1 MTAAKMGHT
10 ILIVEDNELNTEM
23 LRRRL
28 EKRGY
33 NVVDE
38 RDGNQV
44 KPLLDQFHP
53 DMILMDLSLPG
64 MDGWTL
70 AGILKADPE
79 TSSIPIVAVTAH
91 AMPGDREK
99 ALQAGCDDYIT
110 KPIDFQLLIRTIERF
125 LNLSPAGDRPGSP

>member
-1 MTAAKMGHT
+1 MGHT

-44 KPLLDQFHP
+44 TALLEQFHP

-70 AGILKADPE
+70 AATLKAKAE
-79 TSSIPIVAVTAH
+79 TCAIPIIAVTAH

-99 ALQAGCDDYIT
+99 AIKAGCDDYIT

-125 LNLSPAGDRPGSP
+125 LTLSPAGDRPGTL

>member
-1 MTAAKMGHT
+1 MTAEKMAHT

-44 KPLLDQFHP
+44 TPLLEQFRP

-70 AGILKADPE
+70 AATLKANPQ
-79 TSSIPIVAVTAH
+79 TQPIPIIAVTAH
-91 AMPGDREK
+91 AMPGDRER

-110 KPIDFQLLIRTIERF
+110 KPIDFQLLTRTIEKY
-125 LNLSPAGDRPGSP
+125 LNLSPAGERPGKP

>member
-1 MTAAKMGHT
+1 MTAEKMAHT

-44 KPLLDQFHP
+44 TPLLEQFRP

-70 AGILKADPE
+70 AGMLKANPH
-79 TSSIPIVAVTAH
+79 TRPIPIIAVTAH
-91 AMPGDREK
+91 AMPGDRER

-110 KPIDFQLLIRTIERF
+110 KPIDFQLLTRTIEKY
-125 LNLSPAGDRPGSP
+125 LSLSPAGDRPGTP

>member
-1 MTAAKMGHT
+1 MTASTMGHT

-38 RDGNQV
+38 RDGNRV
-44 KPLLDQFHP
+44 VSLLEQFRP

-70 AGILKADPE
+70 AGALKASDS
-79 TSSIPIVAVTAH
+79 TRGIPIIAVTAH

-99 ALQAGCDDYIT
+99 ALRAGCDEYIT
-110 KPIDFQLLIRTIERF
+110 KPIDFQLLTRTIERF
-125 LNLSPAGDRPGSP
+125 LTLSPAGDPGSP

>member
-1 MTAAKMGHT
+1 MTANPTGHT

-38 RDGNQV
+38 REGGRV
-44 KPLLDQFHP
+44 LTLLEQFHP

-70 AGILKADPE
+70 AGTLKADASTRP
-79 TSSIPIVAVTAH
+79 IPIIAVTAH

-110 KPIDFQLLIRTIERF
+110 KPIDFQLLTRTIERF
-125 LNLSPAGDRPGSP
+125 LNLSPAGERPGVS

>member
-1 MTAAKMGHT
+1 MTVQPQGHT

-38 RDGNQV
+38 REGSRV
-44 KPLLDQFHP
+44 LTLLEQFHP

-70 AGILKADPE
+70 AGTLKADVS
-79 TSSIPIVAVTAH
+79 TRSIPIIAVTAH

-99 ALQAGCDDYIT
+99 AIQAGCDDYIT
-110 KPIDFQLLIRTIERF
+110 KPIDFQLLTRTIERF
-125 LNLSPAGDRPGSP
+125 LSLSAAAERPGNA

>member
-1 MTAAKMGHT
+1 MGHT

-38 RDGNQV
+38 RDGNRV
-44 KPLLDQFHP
+44 VSLLEQFRP

-70 AGILKADPE
+70 AGALKANAA
-79 TSSIPIVAVTAH
+79 TQAIPIIAVTAH

-99 ALQAGCDDYIT
+99 ALRAGCDEYIT
-110 KPIDFQLLIRTIERF
+110 KPIDFQLLTRTIERF
-125 LNLSPAGDRPGSP
+125 LNLSPAGDWPGTS